1 MANEKNLKPIK
12 KGELSKEEAK
22 KRGSKGGK
30 RSGEVRRE
38 RKTMKEML
46 DYLLQQDITNK
57 QGETKNTLEVMMTA
71 QIKEAIKG
79 NTKAAQFVRD
89 TIGEMPTQKVELDSS
104 EVVKQGLNRINEY
117 FESNQKWTV

>member
-30 RSGEVRRE
+30 RSVQVRRE

-104 EVVKQGLNRINEY
+104 EVVKQGLNKINEY
-117 FESNQKWTV
+117 FESNQK

>member
-1 MANEKNLKPIK
+1 MANKNPDQSGLKKIRTT
-12 KGELSKEEAK
+12 KEAR
-22 KRGSKGGK
+22 KRGANGGK
-30 RSGEVRRE
+30 KSGEVRRQK
-38 RKTMKEML
+38 KTMKEML

-89 TIGEMPTQKVELDSS
+89 TIGEMPTQKIDFG
-104 EVVKQGLNRINEY
+104 EVPIIQDDIK
-117 FESNQKWTV
+117 

>member
-1 MANEKNLKPIK
+1 MANNENLKPVRTK
-12 KGELSKEEAK
+12 SEAR
-22 KRGSKGGK
+22 KRGANGGK
-30 RSGEVRRE
+30 KSGEVRRQK
-38 RKTMKEML
+38 KTMKEML

-79 NTKAAQFVRD
+79 NTKAARFVRD

-117 FESNQKWTV
+117 FAEEE

>member
-117 FESNQKWTV
+117 FESNQK

>member
-1 MANEKNLKPIK
+1 MANNENLKPLNKIC
-12 KGELSKEEAK
+12 KEDAK
-22 KRGSKGGK
+22 KIRSKGGK
-30 RSGEVRRE
+30 ARAKKIQE

-89 TIGEMPTQKVELDSS
+89 TIGEMPTQKIDFG
-104 EVVKQGLNRINEY
+104 EVPIIQDDI
-117 FESNQKWTV
+117 

>member
-1 MANEKNLKPIK
+1 MANNENLKPVRTK
-12 KGELSKEEAK
+12 SEAR
-22 KRGSKGGK
+22 KRGANGGK
-30 RSGEVRRE
+30 KSGEVRRQK
-38 RKTMKEML
+38 KTMKEML
-46 DYLLQQDITNK
+46 DYLLQQNITNK

-117 FESNQKWTV
+117 FGSNQK

>member
-30 RSGEVRRE
+30 RSVQVRRE

-89 TIGEMPTQKVELDSS
+89 TIGEMPTQKIDFG
-104 EVVKQGLNRINEY
+104 EVPIIQDDIK
-117 FESNQKWTV
+117 

>member
-1 MANEKNLKPIK
+1 MANNENLKPLNK
-12 KGELSKEEAK
+12 LCKEDAK
-22 KRGSKGGK
+22 KIRSKGGK
-30 RSGEVRRE
+30 ARAKKIQE

-117 FESNQKWTV
+117 FGSNQK

>member
-30 RSGEVRRE
+30 RSVQVRRE

-104 EVVKQGLNRINEY
+104 EVVKQGLDRINEY
-117 FESNQKWTV
+117 FGSNQK

>member
-1 MANEKNLKPIK
+1 MANKKNLKPIK

-30 RSGEVRRE
+30 RSVEVRRQK
-38 RKTMKEML
+38 KTMKEML

-89 TIGEMPTQKVELDSS
+89 TIGEMPTQKIDFGGVPIIQDDI
-104 EVVKQGLNRINEY
+104 K
-117 FESNQKWTV
+117 

>member
-1 MANEKNLKPIK
+1 MANKNPDQSGLKKIRTT
-12 KGELSKEEAK
+12 KEAR
-22 KRGSKGGK
+22 KRGANGGK
-30 RSGEVRRE
+30 KSGEVRRQK
-38 RKTMKEML
+38 KTMKEML

-71 QIKEAIKG
+71 QINEAIKG

-104 EVVKQGLNRINEY
+104 EVVKQGLNKINEY
-117 FESNQKWTV
+117 FGSNQK

>member
-30 RSGEVRRE
+30 RSGEVRRQK
-38 RKTMKEML
+38 KTMKEML

-117 FESNQKWTV
+117 FGSNQK

>member
-1 MANEKNLKPIK
+1 MANNENLKPVRTK
-12 KGELSKEEAK
+12 SEAR
-22 KRGSKGGK
+22 KRGANGGK
-30 RSGEVRRE
+30 KSGEVRRQK
-38 RKTMKEML
+38 KTMREML

-89 TIGEMPTQKVELDSS
+89 TIGEMPTQKIDFG
-104 EVVKQGLNRINEY
+104 EVPVIQDDIK
-117 FESNQKWTV
+117 

>member
-1 MANEKNLKPIK
+1 MANKKNLKPIK

-30 RSGEVRRE
+30 RSVEVRRQK
-38 RKTMKEML
+38 KTMKEML

-117 FESNQKWTV
+117 FGSNQK

>member
-12 KGELSKEEAK
+12 KGQLSKEEAK

-30 RSGEVRRE
+30 RSVQVRRE
-38 RKTMKEML
+38 RKTMREML

-57 QGETKNTLEVMMTA
+57 QGKTKNTLEVMMTA
-71 QIKEAIKG
+71 QIMEAIKG

-104 EVVKQGLNRINEY
+104 EVVKQGLNKINEY
-117 FESNQKWTV
+117 FGSNQK

>member
-1 MANEKNLKPIK
+1 MANNENLKPVRTK
-12 KGELSKEEAK
+12 SEAR
-22 KRGSKGGK
+22 KRGANGGK
-30 RSGEVRRE
+30 KSGEVRRQK
-38 RKTMKEML
+38 KTMREML

-89 TIGEMPTQKVELDSS
+89 TIGEMPTQKIDFVEVPIIQDDI
-104 EVVKQGLNRINEY
+104 K
-117 FESNQKWTV
+117 

>member
-1 MANEKNLKPIK
+1 
-12 KGELSKEEAK
+12 
-22 KRGSKGGK
+22 
-30 RSGEVRRE
+30 
-38 RKTMKEML
+38 
-46 DYLLQQDITNK
+46 
-57 QGETKNTLEVMMTA
+57 MMTA

-117 FESNQKWTV
+117 FESNQK